1 MTLARQVTNI
11 DSPGAHV
18 DEVGDIMDVVF
29 AYSRI
34 GGRQIQQVVIP
45 GLGALQLV
53 LGILCLP
60 LEEGKSGCESL
71 ATDAKDLEFSIWPV
85 SAVSPS
91 YGPGIPYSM
100 CWVRKI

>member
-1 MTLARQVTNI
+1 MTLARQVI
-11 DSPGAHV
+11 SVDSPGAHV
-18 DEVGDIMDVVF
+18 DEVGDVVDVVF
-29 AYSRI
+29 AYSRV

-60 LEEGKSGCESL
+60 LEKGKSGCESI
-71 ATDAKDLEFSIWPV
+71 ATDAKDLGFSIWPV

-91 YGPGIPYSM
+91 CGPGIPYSM

>member
-18 DEVGDIMDVVF
+18 NEVGDVMDVVF
-29 AYSRI
+29 AYSRV
-34 GGRQIQQVVIP
+34 GGRQIQQVVVP

-60 LEEGKSGCESL
+60 LEEGKSGCESI
-71 ATDAKDLEFSIWPV
+71 ATAAKDLGFSIWPV

-91 YGPGIPYSM
+91 YGPGIHYSM
-100 CWVRKI
+100 CWVREI